1 MSASKFLTAHVLGS
15 VLAAVIVLAATTPP
29 GNASGWFLGMF
40 GLGVTFAMFGA
51 LPALFIGL
59 PALTSLL
66 RSNYWPSVRLCFL
79 AMGGGLV
86 GALSMFVTFTG
97 FEKWGAICGASIG
110 MMQGLMFYGHRSR
123 RALPPTS

>member
-15 VLAAVIVLAATTPP
+15 VLAAVIVLAITTPP
-29 GNASGWFLGMF
+29 GNVSGWFLGIF

-66 RSNYWPSVRLCFL
+66 RLNYWPSVRLCL
-79 AMGGGLV
+79 RARGGGLV

-110 MMQGLMFYGHRSR
+110 MMQGLMFYGRKPRSDIPQ
-123 RALPPTS
+123 AS